1 MLLIMWEQRQ
11 QQKQTKSE
19 TQRDRWGTMIDDDDV
34 LGWNTELGRRL
45 RIFFFFNFS
54 RKKKLDWNY
63 VHK

>member
-45 RIFFFFNFS
+45 RIFFF
-54 RKKKLDWNY
+54 
-63 VHK
+63 